1 MGLSYD
7 EYKKM
12 KDEGRIRWDTDAINK
27 ARTDIGQFL
36 SGVDS
41 QMKALGTQWTPE
53 EFSSNQSRIAEFKDS
68 LQYMQGY
75 MNSIKNSNPEGYEEL
90 RAQHNELS
98 KLIGGA
104 ENWFSKNSDEEKRNY
119 WYETAQNQR
128 KQAADAVNTVQAVE
142 EYEST
147 LRDSNMPQNGLTGR
161 NINNPFAAS
170 QIAEGI
176 AEKHGITPDRLLKA
190 HNETATAKHAEQ
202 IVSEMKQ
209 GRTTA
214 AQAAA
219 EYGLGE
225 KQLQANY
232 DELRAY
238 EKQQDRESKYGGL
251 QYDELVGLLKS
262 PDSIGQKVYDEIR
275 DEYGA
280 YLKDYS
286 DYDKSRIFESRG
298 EKYGLS
304 GEQVREI
311 YDRISQNDD
320 KHYAS
325 TALSDEDKAYIAK
338 KIIETGTGDQ
348 LSTLKKTLP
357 VAKYYDT
364 LRNQLEHANQIIE
377 EKQED
382 EYYLSVIEKYPNA
395 ANSVKYV
402 DGQDFRFKEQVSEE
416 EKALYLK
423 TYAQMKKD
431 GVDTEKFEKFRKR
444 YEEHQQ
450 NLQDN
455 QALRDFTGANWLTAA
470 LMSVD
475 STPVNMVGSIL
486 DLPKIAAARVEQLF
500 GGDGYYDPAGTWNY
514 KANIMR
520 DEAGKVLAGDNR
532 IAQFLYSTGTSMQD
546 MVLAAAVNQIPVA
559 GQFISGAM
567 FFSSAGVNAANEVIE
582 NGGDLGQAT
591 KTMIAQGA
599 AELIFENVS
608 LEKLKVMQAK
618 GNVKGIKDLFANV
631 LKQSFTEGSEE
642 VATTLAN
649 TLTDGVINGD
659 NSSINRAINQYMQN
673 GYSREEAEK
682 QAWKDWG
689 RGLFDDFLGGAL
701 SGGVLGGG
709 VSTVNLVK
717 GKSRLKL
724 GGVEIT
730 KAEAADLIG
739 ESNSEAAKTAQKI
752 VKDNGVDAVLDAAKK
767 SVDAQTRKTAEH
779 FAELHKEGKLDEKDA
794 AQLFVKVANEQ
805 VTVDAIAQMTGA
817 ETLSDYQERQAQ
829 SGKDF
834 AAFDYAG
841 NKLETGQRE
850 IKSSFGEAH
859 KNGLTATDR
868 NGKAV
873 VVLGIESSAAEYG
886 RNDNTVSVKL
896 SDGSIVDAAGIAL
909 SDEAYAQLL
918 NLAPSYDTLGARAL
932 LANYESA
939 KASGMSLDDYKGAFN
954 ALYEMGGRG
963 VSFESAA
970 KNPQL
975 LSVIRGMGETAARGA
990 IEAGMND
997 RDISVR
1003 TQSYL
1008 LKKVRVPRATSA
1020 AESRVYAERGVSVD
1034 DKSELMN
1041 LLQVVAEKTG
1051 KEIVLTDMFGD
1062 DENGQFANDRIYV
1075 NAKKPDHVIFTT
1087 ALHEATHN
1095 ARVYDPEGFRAL
1107 EKFVVN
1113 YLTEQGK
1120 DIDKMLTD
1128 ISAIWGKDAP
1138 TSEVQMEELVCK
1150 TVESLAMD
1158 ENALQIAL
1166 ETKKNQSILKKVSDA
1181 LKRIADRVM
1190 KFFKG
1195 DGELAAH
1202 NAQAQAFIDDHQALE
1217 RMAALCSTMFDEAR
1231 ENERK
1236 FGGRESEER
1245 FAKIRPFYRAL
1256 DSSEWSRFYK
1266 AAMKNNQSDAF
1277 RIGDNAIVLP
1287 YENDYKG
1294 EYGSFGCKVVIY
1306 DTVDSDV
1313 PVYAVYKIINYNYN
1327 IHDDTENTANVL
1339 VRLVED
1345 GYDEID
1351 IKAALQNYADLYG
1364 QVFQKYSKA
1373 SGKYYQLT
1381 RRRIQNGKI
1390 GGGTSFGTGF
1400 FEQTQGEVSG
1410 DENIEIDPNARYSK
1424 DDTIYDSL
1432 GIEDLF
1438 DDYEDSGM
1446 LDEVDPR
1453 DPYGRTTGQIIDDEI
1468 DLSRGKSFDVGKY
1481 MNEHTPT
1488 ETVMVIYDAMAR
1500 TAERG
1505 IKGFDSVKLSSE
1517 DYLRIAR
1524 RVMRS
1529 YGIKERLNRELAG
1542 EIAGDIEQF
1551 VKDVKDFKKG
1561 DFSTFINAL
1570 VTKCRK
1576 YLEHSGDYQY
1586 DGAYEEAAKQ
1596 IKSYLR
1602 GGTLMITPYAQSEVL
1617 YRYDGDVKKLRQALK
1632 GYVHVGFERDK
1643 EKYQR
1648 PIYMNDLLDFVSDL
1662 TTHGETLGDF
1672 SFLFPNG
1679 ERPDSLEAWGW
1690 LADLLKNQLQP
1701 TFVNPYY
1708 DGYHESID
1716 SAALEMAFELV
1727 TDIVQEKGERAK
1739 AGRNADQKQLR
1750 EIRNESQKALAE
1762 RTALHK
1768 AKAEGLNRQL
1778 ERARSRYLREH
1789 GLRELAEEDLAT
1801 LKAFVRS
1808 DTKNFREQYLE
1819 NAQARKDLES
1829 VRRNMAKLRT
1839 MIVNPT
1845 NEKFIP
1851 PEILHNEAFL
1861 NAVEALGE
1869 GIVLNKRSIVAEK
1882 MGAMAEQIRQ
1892 LRNESEKYDG
1902 DFQEAFDE
1910 GFADRLHDIANNLT
1924 MDYQKTGAKGTK
1936 KISRETFDNFEI
1948 SDLRMLVDEIVH
1960 RIENARKLLLRKDG
1974 VTAREA
1980 SDAVIRETRAIKDG
1994 KAKKKFSE
2002 FAELMMNPL
2011 RAVNQMADFNEKSEL
2026 RKLFYAL
2033 NEGQRKEWLWEMNA
2047 EKMFTEL
2054 VERNDKEYK
2063 QACNDVIFFDYTHE
2077 GKGYHIEMTR
2087 MQALQVLMT
2096 WKRESRSKKMNHMKR
2111 GGIRVADPK
2120 AVSKG
2125 KGDLWENTRTVPVG
2139 EDLISQIIKAM
2150 GDFEN
2155 SYMLIAERYFNEVA
2169 KKAINETFM
2178 VTRHREIA
2186 VSDYYIPVR
2195 VDNDFK
2201 KGELSTLKF
2210 DYTIEGAGSY
2220 KHITPH
2226 APQPILIESL
2236 NSVIERHIKQTGK
2249 LYGLDIPLVN
2259 FKRMWKGT
2267 TGFSSEGN
2275 EWYAADSVKK
2285 ALSEKFGK
2293 NSVAMIEKAVTEL
2306 ESTKDTDTDKFS
2318 KIADFLY
2325 KTRVKTSLV
2334 GNLGVVIKQAAS
2346 YPTAG
2351 LYLSGG
2357 DLTAGLAK
2365 FAGRSFTKH
2374 YNDIIK
2380 EIDAH
2385 TAQHYIRRKG
2395 MSVQEVSD
2403 MFNKSKL
2410 ARKAP
2415 AVINPVKWIQGM
2427 DCLTTAAL
2435 WEATKSNINREY
2447 KKAHKEIGSE
2457 EYWQD
2462 VTKLYDTVIE
2472 DTQPMYDSL
2481 HRSQF
2486 QKNSNSM
2493 RKALFPFKTQPM
2505 QNMGILANAAA
2516 EFVTKRDKTS
2526 AKKFAKA
2533 VSSQV
2538 VSNFVFSLMT
2548 FAAAWSRHRDDHY
2561 KDDENDALTFGSI
2574 TGGVLWDMLTNG
2586 VNTAAPVGGD
2596 YLQALIEDAKTSI
2609 EKLIGG
2615 EENWLN
2621 TSKISEAT
2629 SLSIVNDWFDR
2640 LRKSAN
2646 LLNQQINSVE
2656 KANVNPWDF
2665 FWKIA
2670 DVPGSFAEWF
2680 GIPYSNLSTI
2690 AKGIG
2695 NRVKDGYMYGLVN
2708 NKGELKTDH
2717 ITQHILTAYDSGNKK
2732 KGDELTRM
2740 WIEQKMSEGKSREQ
2754 AQNAVDDKLIEGAAQ
2769 REEVMQAAIAE
2780 ANGNY
2785 PEAAQI
2791 KQELVDMGL
2800 SEYVAGKAVDKVI
2813 PEIKKQMKA
2822 ENITDFEE
2830 AEGELTAL
2838 GFNENAAEKL
2848 AADYIK
2854 SLDTTKSEPAE
2865 YTETDAFN
2873 ALKNG
2878 ELESYELVK
2887 AYLVEN
2893 GSKSGEEVDKDMRS
2907 LNKTKPLFKE
2917 LEDATDNGP
2926 RERLDRIN
2934 QTLLNIYGDKAAV
2947 SEAYERYKKNKNK

>member
-41 QMKALGTQWTPE
+41 QMKALSTQWTPE
-53 EFSSNQSRIAEFKDS
+53 EFSGNQSRIAEFKDS

-75 MNSIKNSNPEGYEEL
+75 MNSIKNSNPEGYEQL
-90 RAQHNELS
+90 RAQHDELS
-98 KLIGGA
+98 KLLGGA

-170 QIAEGI
+170 QIAEEI

-232 DELRAY
+232 NELRAY

-659 NSSINRAINQYMQN
+659 NSSINHAINQYMQN

-829 SGKDF
+829 SGRDF

-896 SDGSIVDAAGIAL
+896 SDGSVADAAGIAL

-1034 DKSELMN
+1034 DKSEMMN

-1051 KEIVLTDMFGD
+1051 KEIVLTDVLGD

-1095 ARVYDPEGFRAL
+1095 ARVYDSEGFRAL

-1190 KFFKG
+1190 QFFKG
-1195 DGELAAH
+1195 DREMAAH
-1202 NAQAQAFIDDHQALE
+1202 NAQAQAFLDDHQALE
-1217 RMAALCSTMFDEAR
+1217 RMAALCSKMFDEAR

-1245 FAKIRPFYRAL
+1245 LSKIYGIP
-1256 DSSEWSRFYK
+1256 
-1266 AAMKNNQSDAF
+1266 KNNQFPPYRVSKSDAHELAIEWANNDNVKSGDWKLASYHQRWYIIEKYDGTTLKYQVVECVHQKDF
-1277 RIGDNAIVLP
+1277 SRIVKMWEKQYGRKF
-1287 YENDYKG
+1287 EEEMG
-1294 EYGSFGCKVVIY
+1294 ELYYSLNNLNRETTQHGQRGSVVDDDVFEHSPKNQQVYGLGKNE
-1306 DTVDSDV
+1306 DSGQQ
-1313 PVYAVYKIINYNYN
+1313 
-1327 IHDDTENTANVL
+1327 T
-1339 VRLVED
+1339 R
-1345 GYDEID
+1345 ID
-1351 IKAALQNYADLYG
+1351 
-1364 QVFQKYSKA
+1364 
-1373 SGKYYQLT
+1373 T
-1381 RRRIQNGKI
+1381 RRSNAHSDNDSKGVRTFEL
-1390 GGGTSFGTGF
+1390 TS
-1400 FEQTQGEVSG
+1400 
-1410 DENIEIDPNARYSK
+1410 DPNARKSK
-1424 DDTIYDSL
+1424 DDTIYDSSE
-1432 GIEDLF
+1432 IEDLF

-1468 DLSRGKSFDVGKY
+1468 DLSRGKGFDVGKY

-1505 IKGFDSVKLSSE
+1505 IKGFDSVKLTSE

-1586 DGAYEEAAKQ
+1586 EGAYEEAAKQ
-1596 IKSYLR
+1596 IKNYLR

-1617 YRYDGDVKKLRQALK
+1617 DRYDGDVKKLRQALK

-1739 AGRNADQKQLR
+1739 ADRNADRKQLR

-1808 DTKNFREQYLE
+1808 DTKNFREQYAE
-1819 NAQARKDLES
+1819 RQRK
-1829 VRRNMAKLRT
+1829 
-1839 MIVNPT
+1839 
-1845 NEKFIP
+1845 
-1851 PEILHNEAFL
+1851 
-1861 NAVEALGE
+1861 NAVMRRLG
-1869 GIVLNKRSIVAEK
+1869 
-1882 MGAMAEQIRQ
+1882 
-1892 LRNESEKYDG
+1892 
-1902 DFQEAFDE
+1902 
-1910 GFADRLHDIANNLT
+1910 
-1924 MDYQKTGAKGTK
+1924 
-1936 KISRETFDNFEI
+1936 
-1948 SDLRMLVDEIVH
+1948 
-1960 RIENARKLLLRKDG
+1960 RKLDSLTKRL
-1974 VTAREA
+1974 
-1980 SDAVIRETRAIKDG
+1980 DG
-1994 KAKKKFSE
+1994 KANKNEYIPETLKKPLLDVLELFKADPGQYKNGRQKSE
-2002 FAELMMNPL
+2002 PSYFGAFRGLTKVKDRINTLTAEYAKLEGETDFKDALGFDINALNFDKGILNELKELSDYVGEKNVYQLDSGELEMIAEVLDDLDNQL
-2011 RAVNQMADFNEKSEL
+2011 KRAVEIIVDGKKTTIQEQTAKGIEQTEKVYYKKDSRKFIADVLKDARNRYIATSLDPVRYGKFLSGYKEGAVWNLLMNDLHSGDQKRVRIMQQAYSAVQAVTAKYSRREL
-2026 RKLFYAL
+2026 NDL
-2033 NEGQRKEWLWEMNA
+2033 QRKAVDE
-2047 EKMFTEL
+2047 FTMKDLKTGEDVKL
-2054 VERNDKEYK
+2054 SQGMLLAVYLTNMQQDGHRHL
-2063 QACNDVIFFDYTHE
+2063 CNDLANHYT
-2077 GKGYHIEMTR
+2077 
-2087 MQALQVLMT
+2087 
-2096 WKRESRSKKMNHMKR
+2096 
-2111 GGIRVADPK
+2111 RVADFDTLNGNRVLPDVRKKQQKAMSEKSHEVRFDEATLRRITEYVESTPLLKELAGAIHGTLNGLLADEINKVSMQRSGKLIATVKNYFPLRVDQNDPNKKFTPSFEGENIFTDERMKSRGFTKQRTRSYNAIVIGDALNVFQRHVNETAEYCGLLIPVENIKKIINSDNGEITMRKEIENKFGGSAIHYLNKLLGDIQKRKDNTDENVITSMAGHAMGAALAFNPRSWLKNYGALPLANKHFGAANVMK
-2120 AVSKG
+2120 AVAATKAGWG
-2125 KGDLWENTRTVPVG
+2125 KTGKDLVEKYNDYTPYMWYREQGNGTIVG
-2139 EDLISQIIKAM
+2139 ELSRQHGLYGKFSNAVDMM
-2150 GDFEN
+2150 GKFDRAVVNLLLYASEQNVKQTTELDVN
-2155 SYMLIAERYFNEVA
+2155 SEEFKQEVA
-2169 KKAINETFM
+2169 KRFEKCVDESQPNSMLTSKPQF
-2178 VTRHREIA
+2178 
-2186 VSDYYIPVR
+2186 VR
-2195 VDNDFK
+2195 NDVMRV
-2201 KGELSTLKF
+2201 L
-2210 DYTIEGAGSY
+2210 
-2220 KHITPH
+2220 
-2226 APQPILIESL
+2226 SL
-2236 NSVIERHIKQTGK
+2236 NAFASQ
-2249 LYGLDIPLVN
+2249 
-2259 FKRMWKGT
+2259 RMAMGNSLMDSFMEFRARSYENKMEGT
-2267 TGFSSEGN
+2267 AETK
-2275 EWYAADSVKK
+2275 AA
-2285 ALSEKFGK
+2285 
-2293 NSVAMIEKAVTEL
+2293 
-2306 ESTKDTDTDKFS
+2306 
-2318 KIADFLY
+2318 
-2325 KTRVKTSLV
+2325 
-2334 GNLGVVIKQAAS
+2334 
-2346 YPTAG
+2346 
-2351 LYLSGG
+2351 
-2357 DLTAGLAK
+2357 
-2365 FAGRSFTKH
+2365 
-2374 YNDIIK
+2374 
-2380 EIDAH
+2380 
-2385 TAQHYIRRKG
+2385 
-2395 MSVQEVSD
+2395 
-2403 MFNKSKL
+2403 
-2410 ARKAP
+2410 ARKALKGFVSTFFGVLLS
-2415 AVINPVKWIQGM
+2415 AGLQSLLGVLASILIFHKW
-2427 DCLTTAAL
+2427 
-2435 WEATKSNINREY
+2435 
-2447 KKAHKEIGSE
+2447 
-2457 EYWQD
+2457 
-2462 VTKLYDTVIE
+2462 
-2472 DTQPMYDSL
+2472 
-2481 HRSQF
+2481 
-2486 QKNSNSM
+2486 
-2493 RKALFPFKTQPM
+2493 
-2505 QNMGILANAAA
+2505 
-2516 EFVTKRDKTS
+2516 
-2526 AKKFAKA
+2526 
-2533 VSSQV
+2533 
-2538 VSNFVFSLMT
+2538 
-2548 FAAAWSRHRDDHY
+2548 DDL
-2561 KDDENDALTFGSI
+2561 KDDEGNVTMLSALL
-2574 TGGVLWDMLTNG
+2574 GGGKMFIKG
-2586 VNTAAPVGGD
+2586 FP
-2596 YLQALIEDAKTSI
+2596 
-2609 EKLIGG
+2609 
-2615 EENWLN
+2615 EE
-2621 TSKISEAT
+2621 
-2629 SLSIVNDWFDR
+2629 
-2640 LRKSAN
+2640 
-2646 LLNQQINSVE
+2646 
-2656 KANVNPWDF
+2656 F
-2665 FWKIA
+2665 F
-2670 DVPGSFAEWF
+2670 GSFAWMDRAYSFVEKRIDGNAYGSDFNVMSFSAVEDIVKNIEGGNWAKAYGRFADLLGLSAF
-2680 GIPYSNLSTI
+2680 GGSNMQKLGQSGYSYINDLFNGRLGFT
-2690 AKGIG
+2690 A
-2695 NRVKDGYMYGLVN
+2695 N
-2708 NKGELKTDH
+2708 NGKPDYSFMDAW
-2717 ITQHILTAYDSGNKK
+2717 ILAAYDSGNKK

-2754 AQNAVDDKLIEGAAQ
+2754 AQNAVDDKLIEGAVQ

-2813 PEIKKQMKA
+2813 SEIKKQMKA

-2878 ELESYELVK
+2878 ELESYEIVK